1 MTIMLGGFST
11 NDDISDTAIVAP
23 FGTVSVSDSLYDQV
37 SATIAFAAAN
47 GTLSGSGLSAGVVS
61 GGTMTYSLSATTVAA
76 LQGELQAL
84 AFMPI
89 QGADGA
95 ALTTTFD
102 LTVADAETMVSD
114 DSTTVAATSPITL
127 GGFTTSGP
135 ISDKATLDPFSTVTV
150 SDSIPYDQAS
160 ATISFAADNGTLS
173 GPGLSAAAVSGGTVT
188 YSLAATNSVT
198 LQAELQ
204 ALIFTPTADQDAPGS
219 TVTTA
224 FDLTV
229 TDVDA
234 LPTTTSSATL
244 SSGISE
250 PESVA
255 TDAAGDVFV
264 ASYGNNKV
272 EEFSSAGLLVRT
284 LSSGINQ
291 PYSVATDA
299 AGDVYVANFDANAV
313 EEFSSAGL
321 LVQTLSS
328 GVDLPFSV
336 ATDAVGDV
344 FVANEANSTVE
355 KFSSAGALLWT
366 LSSGGNGPFSMAT
379 DAAGDVFVANYL
391 SSAVEE
397 FSPAGAL
404 LQTLSSAIEPISV
417 ATDAAGDIFVA
428 AYGNDA
434 VEKFSS
440 AGALEQTLS
449 NGISTPHRV
458 TTDAAGDVFVATT
471 DDSVE
476 EFSSAGALLRT
487 LSSGISFPQG
497 VATDAA
503 GDVFVANF
511 GGNTVEE
518 FAPIGVTTVSDDST
532 TVAVTETSPITLGG
546 FTTNGAISDTATIDP
561 FSTATV
567 SDSIPGGQVSATI
580 AFAAANGTL
589 SGAGLSEVGVSN
601 GTVTYSLA
609 ATNSVTLQPELQALT
624 FTPTADQA
632 APGSTVT
639 TGFDLTVADA
649 TASATDSST
658 AVAVTEAGAPAGYYY
673 DPTLMAYFEDPAGSY
688 SAAGATSP
696 TTDLAGTYSGAGAAV
711 ATQDPAGTFS
721 GPGAAAAT
729 TDVAGTYSGAGSAVA
744 LQDPAG
750 TYSTAGAS
758 SPTQDPAGTYSG
770 PGAAVA
776 TTDLAGTY
784 SGAGAAVAT
793 QDPAGTFSEPGAAA
807 ATNDPAGTFSGPGAA
822 AATTDPAGTFSG
834 AGAAVAT
841 QDPAGTFSGPGAAV
855 ATLDPAGTF
864 SGAGAA
870 VATQDPTGTFSGPGA
885 AVATL
890 DPAGTF
896 SGAGAAVATQDPA
909 GTFSGPGATVAT
921 LDPAGTFSGAGAA
934 VATLDPAGTYSSA
947 GAASATP
954 DPDGTYSGPGASAP
968 IPSGIVLTVVDTD
981 IGSAAASAV
990 PFTVTGIEPGDT
1002 GVVTFTDAD
1011 NNTATANVAAG
1022 QTSYTV
1028 DLSGL
1033 ADGPITSSLQ
1043 VAPDAAGNVFAPVLG
1058 NAVTLDTI
1066 TLTVAINSTGGET
1079 NAASQ
1084 TISGTVTESNESE
1097 VVGTTVTLYDNGSM
1111 TALGSATVQSDGSW
1125 SAPVTL
1131 SDGPNSI
1138 VAEDTDLAGNVG
1150 TSGPVSYTYSPD
1162 FSVVTFLGEQPALD
1176 ALPYGFSIS
1185 DTAANVAMSFDQL
1198 NGDGHINS
1206 IVLTDGGV
1214 PTLTLSVE
1222 QVLNDTLAL
1231 SEITSPYVPALADTA
1246 ADIELISSS
1255 QAGELQTDGYT
1266 SITATTGPVALTIA
1280 EATILSGD
1288 GIAVTGVPV
1297 IVSGAA
1303 AAIAA
1308 LAPTEAST
1316 LFGVG
1321 YILAV
1326 DDKAAH
1332 IQGLTTTRIAALE
1345 ALHVTQINAS
1355 NGSVALTVAQA
1366 KALETGGVAVSAPSG
1381 DTVTI
1386 SDTAAQLEGLTA
1398 SQIDGLT
1405 AIGVTGLISTNASV
1419 ALTVA
1424 QVEALETGGLAVSAP
1439 SGDTVTIA
1447 DAAWRLEG
1455 LTASQIDGLTAIGV
1469 TGLVSTNANVSYSST
1484 QSAALVSN
1492 GLSVSASGS
1501 YTAAERF
1508 ADGGYSIFQGGQL
1521 VRQKS
1526 VNPDGSYDV
1535 AHFDVTGLGYASYE
1549 DIYNAVGTHVAEAQD
1564 VTAGSGNLVLHGNG
1578 LTMTSSSASES
1589 VTTGSDTF
1597 AINPHTTETV
1607 AATGRTNET
1616 FVFGAGFGEDTLT
1629 GFLATGNHDLLQFSA
1644 SMFGFSSTPTQ
1655 TADAH
1660 ALLNNSSFVSGTTN
1674 TVITDQSG
1682 DTLTLTGVA
1691 ITTLKAHLADFEFT

>member
-23 FGTVSVSDSLYDQV
+23 FGTVSVSDSLYAQV

-47 GTLSGSGLSAGVVS
+47 GTLSGSGLSADVVS
-61 GGTMTYSLSATTVAA
+61 GGTVTYSLSAATVAA

-95 ALTTTFD
+95 TVTTIFD

-135 ISDKATLDPFSTVTV
+135 ISDKATIDPFSTVTV
-150 SDSIPYDQAS
+150 SDSIPYDQPS
-160 ATISFAADNGTLS
+160 ATISFAAANGTLS

-188 YSLAATNSVT
+188 YSISATAATA

-204 ALIFTPTADQDAPGS
+204 ALTFTPTANQGADGA

-229 TDVDA
+229 TDVNA
-234 LPTTTSSATL
+234 WPTTTSSATL

-264 ASYGNNKV
+264 ASYGNNTV

-313 EEFSSAGL
+313 EEFSPAGL

-366 LSSGGNGPFSMAT
+366 LSSGSNGPFTIAT

-404 LQTLSSAIEPISV
+404 LRTLSSAIEPVSV
-417 ATDAAGDIFVA
+417 ATDAAGDVFVA

-449 NGISTPHRV
+449 NGISTPHTV
-458 TTDAAGDVFVATT
+458 TTDAAGDVFVAST

-487 LSSGISFPQG
+487 LSSGISLPQG
-497 VATDAA
+497 VATDAD
-503 GDVFVANF
+503 GDLFVANF
-511 GGNTVEE
+511 GANTVEE

-546 FTTNGAISDTATIDP
+546 FTTNGAISDTETIAP
-561 FSTATV
+561 FSAVTV
-567 SDSIPGGQVSATI
+567 SDSIPYDQVSATI
-580 AFAAANGTL
+580 AFAAANGAL

-601 GTVTYSLA
+601 GSVTYSLA
-609 ATNSVTLQPELQALT
+609 ATDSVTLQAELQALI
-624 FTPTADQA
+624 FTPIADQA

-649 TASATDSST
+649 TASVSDSST
-658 AVAVTEAGAPAGYYY
+658 AVTVTEAGAPAGYYY

-696 TTDLAGTYSGAGAAV
+696 TIDLAGTYSGAGAAVATLDPAGTFSGPGAAAATTDPAGTFSDPGAPSATQDPAGTYSGAGAAV

-729 TDVAGTYSGAGSAVA
+729 TD
-744 LQDPAG
+744 PAG
-750 TYSTAGAS
+750 TFSDPGAPS
-758 SPTQDPAGTYSG
+758 ATQDPAGTFSG
-770 PGAAVA
+770 PGAVVA
-776 TTDLAGTY
+776 TTDPAGTY

-793 QDPAGTFSEPGAAA
+793 QDPAGTFSG
-807 ATNDPAGTFSGPGAA
+807 SGSAVA
-822 AATTDPAGTFSG
+822 VQDPAGTFSG
-834 AGAAVAT
+834 AGAAVVT
-841 QDPAGTFSGPGAAV
+841 LDPAGTFSGPGA
-855 ATLDPAGTF
+855 P
-864 SGAGAA
+864 S
-870 VATQDPTGTFSGPGA
+870 
-885 AVATL
+885 
-890 DPAGTF
+890 
-896 SGAGAAVATQDPA
+896 ATQDPA
-909 GTFSGPGATVAT
+909 GT
-921 LDPAGTFSGAGAA
+921 
-934 VATLDPAGTYSSA
+934 YSAA

-990 PFTVTGIEPGDT
+990 PFTVIGIEPGDT

-1058 NAVTLDTI
+1058 TVVSLDTA
-1066 TLTVAINSTGGET
+1066 TPAVAISSTGGET

-1097 VVGTTVTLYDNGSM
+1097 VVGTTVTLYGNGSM
-1111 TALGSATVQSDGSW
+1111 TALGSATVQPDGSW

-1150 TSGPVSYTYSPD
+1150 TGGPVSYTYSPD
-1162 FSVVTFLGEQPALD
+1162 FLVVTFLGEQPALD

-1222 QVLNDTLAL
+1222 QALNDTLAL
-1231 SEITSPYVPALADTA
+1231 SEITSPYVTALADTA
-1246 ADIELISSS
+1246 ADIEAITSM
-1255 QAGELQTDGYT
+1255 QVGTLQTDGYT
-1266 SITATTGPVALTIA
+1266 SIAATTGPVALTIA

-1288 GIAVTGVPV
+1288 GIALTGAPV

-1303 AAIAA
+1303 TAMAV
-1308 LAPTEAST
+1308 LAPSEAST

-1326 DDKAAH
+1326 DDTAAH
-1332 IQGLTTTRIAALE
+1332 IQGLTITEIAALE
-1345 ALHVTQINAS
+1345 ALHVTQISAS
-1355 NGSVALTVAQA
+1355 NASVALTVAQA
-1366 KALETGGVAVSAPSG
+1366 KALETGGIAVSAPSG

-1386 SDTAAQLEGLTA
+1386 SDTAAHLEGLTA

-1405 AIGVTGLISTNASV
+1405 AIGATGLISTNASV

-1424 QVEALETGGLAVSAP
+1424 QVEALETGGIAVSAPSGDTVMISHTAAHLAALTANEISGLPAIGVTGLISDNASLALTVAQAEALETAGIAVSAP
-1439 SGDTVTIA
+1439 SGDTVTIS
-1447 DAAWRLEG
+1447 DTAARLEG
-1455 LTASQIDGLTAIGV
+1455 LTASEIGGLTAIGV
-1469 TGLVSTNANVSYSST
+1469 AGLVSTNANVSYSST

-1492 GLSVSASGS
+1492 ALSVSASGS
-1501 YTAAERF
+1501 YTATEHF
-1508 ADGGYSIFQGGQL
+1508 ADGGYSIFQSGQL
-1521 VRQKS
+1521 VQQKS

-1535 AHFDVTGLGYASYE
+1535 AHFDVTGLGYTSYE
-1549 DIYNAVGTHVAEAQD
+1549 DIYNAAATPAAAAQD
-1564 VTAGSGNLVLHGNG
+1564 MTVGSGNLVLYANG
-1578 LTMTSSSASES
+1578 LTMTSSSGSES
-1589 VTTGSDTF
+1589 VATGSDTF

-1607 AATGRTNET
+1607 TATGRKNET
-1616 FVFGAGFGEDTLT
+1616 FVFGAGFGQDALA

-1644 SMFGFSSTPTQ
+1644 SMFGFMTPASQSQQ

-1682 DTLTLTGVA
+1682 DTLTLNGVA
-1691 ITTLKAHLADFEFT
+1691 LTTLKAHLADFKFT